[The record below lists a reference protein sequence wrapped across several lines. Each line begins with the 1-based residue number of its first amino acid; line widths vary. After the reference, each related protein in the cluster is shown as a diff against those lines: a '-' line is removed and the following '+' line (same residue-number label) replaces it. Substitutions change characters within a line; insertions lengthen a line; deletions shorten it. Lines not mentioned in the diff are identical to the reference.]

1 MFKRHLT
8 LPPAGSETFFLWG
21 PRQTGKTT
29 LLKRH
34 YPHERWIDLLKSDQ
48 FRRYATNPELLRQE
62 LDADV
67 AHTGGQADAAQ
78 SRTQVVIDEIQKVP
92 ALLDEVHWLIENRNV
107 RFALCGSS
115 ARKLRR
121 GAANLL
127 GGRALRFQLHGLT
140 AGEMEADFDIDHV
153 LNHGYLPRMVQ
164 AGQPERRLDAYIS
177 DYLKEEVAAEGL
189 VRNLPAFSGFLNAA
203 ALSDGEMVNFSN
215 IAAECGV
222 SSHTAKSYFEILEDT
237 LLGRWLPAY
246 RKRAKRRVIGA
257 PKFYFS
263 DVGVVNFL
271 ARRWPL
277 RRGSAAFGA
286 AFENWVFH
294 ELSAYVDYK
303 APGGELAYWRLA
315 GGREVDFV
323 LDDMRLVV
331 EAKSGERIGSRHLRN
346 LRSLL
351 DDHPN
356 VKRRIVVCLEPVAR
370 RTEDGIEI
378 LPAVEF
384 ARKLWSGE
392 LA

>member
-1 MFKRHLT
+1 MFKRHLS
-8 LPPAGSETFFLWG
+8 LPTAGSETFFLWG

-29 LLKRH
+29 LLKRR

-48 FRRYATNPELLRQE
+48 FRRYATNPEFLRQE
-62 LDADV
+62 LEAD
-67 AHTGGQADAAQ
+67 TAQ
-78 SRTQVVIDEIQKVP
+78 SPTQIVIDEIQKVP
-92 ALLDEVHWLIENRNV
+92 ALLNEVHWLIENRNI

-127 GGRALRFQLHGLT
+127 GGRALRYQLHGLT
-140 AGEMEADFDIDHV
+140 AGEMRAEFDLDRV
-153 LNHGYLPRMVQ
+153 LNRGYLPLMVK
-164 AGQPERRLDAYIS
+164 AKQPERMLDAYVS
-177 DYLKEEVAAEGL
+177 DYLKEEVAAKGL
-189 VRNLPAFSGFLNAA
+189 VRNLPAFAGFLNAA

-271 ARRWPL
+271 ARRMPL
-277 RRGSAAFGA
+277 LRGSAAYGS

-303 APGGELAYWRLA
+303 QPGSALAYWRLA
-315 GGREVDFV
+315 GGREIDFV

-331 EAKSGERIGSRHLRN
+331 EAKSSARVTSRHMRN

-351 DDHPN
+351 DDHPTAN
-356 VKRRIVVCLEPVAR
+356 RRVIVCLEPVAR
-370 RTEDGIEI
+370 RTEDGIEV
-378 LPAVEF
+378 LPATEF

-392 LA
+392 LT